1 MMRDIV
7 WRMSMV
13 LIATVI
19 AAPAPAQVG
28 DATETLRARLGAAT
42 ELSRDERARLIE
54 AAARAMAGKVAR
66 IQDGPL
72 THDLDDKTRA
82 RIFAILT
89 GRLPVDDGG
98 LRTAAG
104 YTMRGLRAPAT
115 PVQSEVD
122 ASETLWIDTATLL
135 PRRFEFT
142 YSMPGFG
149 DAAFDLT
156 FEK

>member
-1 MMRDIV
+1 MMRGICYGL
-7 WRMSMV
+7 SV
-13 LIATVI
+13 LLLSTI
-19 AAPAPAQVG
+19 AAAQTPGAGG
-28 DATETLRARLGAAT
+28 DEAFRARLKANA
-42 ELSRDERARLIE
+42 ELSRDDQSRLIA
-54 AAARAMAGKVAR
+54 AAARAMSGKVAR

-72 THDLDDKTRA
+72 TQDLDDKSRA
-82 RIFAILT
+82 GIFAILT

-98 LRTAAG
+98 LRTTTG
-104 YTMRGLRAPAT
+104 STLRGLRAPAT
-115 PVQSEVD
+115 PPQSEVD
-122 ASETLWIDTATLL
+122 ATETLWIDTETLL

>member
-1 MMRDIV
+1 MF
-7 WRMSMV
+7 
-13 LIATVI
+13 LLTAG
-19 AAPAPAQVG
+19 AAAQAPAVDSA
-28 DATETLRARLGAAT
+28 DTFRARLNAKS
-42 ELSRDERARLIE
+42 ELSREDRARLISE
-54 AAARAMAGKVAR
+54 AARAMAGKVAR

-72 THDLDDKTRA
+72 TQDLDDKSRA
-82 RIFAILT
+82 GIFAILT
-89 GRLPVDDGG
+89 GRLPVVDGG
-98 LRTAAG
+98 LRSTAGA
-104 YTMRGLRAPAT
+104 TLRGLIAPAT

-122 ASETLWIDTATLL
+122 ATETLWIDTATLL

>member
-1 MMRDIV
+1 MMRV
-7 WRMSMV
+7 FFSLVSTVV
-13 LIATVI
+13 LVTVFVQP
-19 AAPAPAQVG
+19 AAAQAG
-28 DATETLRARLGAAT
+28 DASAALRARLGANA
-42 ELSRDERARLIE
+42 ELSRDERARLID

-66 IQDGPL
+66 LQDGLL
-72 THDLDDKTRA
+72 THALDDKTRA

-104 YTMRGLRAPAT
+104 STMRGLRAPAT
-115 PVQSEVD
+115 PAQSEVD
-122 ASETLWIDTATLL
+122 ATETLWIDIETLL

>member
-1 MMRDIV
+1 MMRGIALG
-7 WRMSMV
+7 WPV
-13 LIATVI
+13 LLLATV
-19 AAPAPAQVG
+19 AAAQPPAVDSAE
-28 DATETLRARLGAAT
+28 AFRARLTAIA
-42 ELSRDERARLIE
+42 ELSRDDQARLI
-54 AAARAMAGKVAR
+54 AASARAMSGKVAR

-72 THDLDDKTRA
+72 THDMDDKSRA
-82 RIFAILT
+82 AIFAILT
-89 GRLPVDDGG
+89 GRLPVEDGG
-98 LRTAAG
+98 LRTTAG
-104 YTMRGLRAPAT
+104 GVLRGLRAPAT

-122 ASETLWIDTATLL
+122 ATETLWIDTETLL

>member
-1 MMRDIV
+1 MIRGV
-7 WRMSMV
+7 FCAWPLLLV
-13 LIATVI
+13 TV
-19 AAPAPAQVG
+19 AAAQTPAVDSA
-28 DATETLRARLGAAT
+28 AAFRARLTANA
-42 ELSRDERARLIE
+42 ELSRDDQARLI
-54 AAARAMAGKVAR
+54 AASAQAMSGKVAR

-72 THDLDDKTRA
+72 TQDLDDKSRA
-82 RIFAILT
+82 GIFAILT
-89 GRLPVDDGG
+89 GRLPVEDGG
-98 LRTAAG
+98 LRTTAG
-104 YTMRGLRAPAT
+104 VTLRGLKAPAT

-122 ASETLWIDTATLL
+122 ATETLRIDTATLL

>member
-1 MMRDIV
+1 MMRGAMLGWSI
-7 WRMSMV
+7 
-13 LIATVI
+13 LLLATVI
-19 AAPAPAQVG
+19 AGQGPIVDSTAAFR
-28 DATETLRARLGAAT
+28 DRLQT
-42 ELSRDERARLIE
+42 DVELSRDDRARLIDG
-54 AAARAMAGKVAR
+54 AARAMAGKVAR

-72 THDLDDKTRA
+72 TQALDEKTRA
-82 RIFAILT
+82 RIFSMLT

-98 LRTAAG
+98 RRTTAAG
-104 YTMRGLRAPAT
+104 TWRGLRAPAT

-122 ASETLWIDTATLL
+122 ATDTLWIDTVTLL

-156 FEK
+156 FEP